1 MKNRALHIILTLSLA
16 VGVLLAMLLPG
27 GGTGQNDQWF
37 ILENGRWILEHGFP
51 RTDPFHV
58 WGGSIVIENWLWSV
72 IMYLAWSVT
81 GGAVGP
87 SILVWSIVGSLAFL
101 TWKVSK
107 TVAKSELAAALSA
120 LAVVVML
127 ERLSIVVLRPTIAT
141 ITLTMLAVLMLLKR
155 IETGEARWLAT
166 VPAIMLLSFNLHMA
180 LAWLVILVP
189 GVLMLADVVTKLV
202 ADGLKTAV
210 RRSAEYAFTVATSI
224 AVTFLNPYGADGVA
238 FLGKTM
244 GVASYKEAIIELRPL
259 SLQTAGQ
266 PEWYVDVAH
275 TSWAAI
281 SALAGLLA
289 VSIAIVASSRR
300 RLDTV
305 RLRQVIARLSIAAI
319 LLVAAV
325 AASTVVAIRMAVL
338 LIYPTAFLVP
348 LTADLATEWAGN
360 HHALIPRLL
369 GSCRNAVAAIVVVS
383 AIVAPV
389 LSTPGTSSVLGWKS
403 EVDSL
408 YSTKAWLALEA
419 AGAEPGDRV
428 WSDGDYGSMLVWK
441 GYEVS
446 FDVRPELI
454 ESSVNGRPGHHYY
467 DYVDGQLDGDE
478 KAVDRIMG
486 AAAEAGCGWWVVDA
500 GSPVDRRLSAEDS
513 RHHAYRRVAV
523 IGSGD
528 HAVDVYK
535 TIDEGSI

>member
-1 MKNRALHIILTLSLA
+1 MKTRALHIILPLSLA

-72 IMYLAWSVT
+72 IMYLAWSAT

-87 SILVWSIVGSLAFL
+87 SIVVWSIVGLLAFL
-101 TWKVSK
+101 TWRVSK

-141 ITLTMLAVLMLLKR
+141 VALTMLAVLMLLKR

-189 GVLMLADVVTKLV
+189 GVLMLVDVVAKLV
-202 ADGLKTAV
+202 ADGLETAV
-210 RRSAEYAFTVATSI
+210 RRSAEYALTVAASI
-224 AVTFLNPYGADGVA
+224 AVTFLNPYGVDGVT
-238 FLGKTM
+238 FLCKTM
-244 GVASYKEAIIELRPL
+244 GVASYKGAIIELRPL

-275 TSWAAI
+275 ASWAAI

-289 VSIAIVASSRR
+289 VSIAITASSRR
-300 RLDTV
+300 RFDPV
-305 RLRQVIARLSIAAI
+305 RLQQVMTRLSTAAI

-338 LIYPTAFLVP
+338 LIYPTALLVP
-348 LTADLATEWAGN
+348 LAADLAVEWARN
-360 HHALIPRLL
+360 HALIPRLL
-369 GSCRNAVAAIVVVS
+369 CSCRNAVAAIVVVS
-383 AIVAPV
+383 AIAAPA
-389 LSTPGTSSVLGWKS
+389 LLTPGTSSVLGWKS

-408 YSTKAWLALEA
+408 RSTKAWLALEE

-478 KAVDRIMG
+478 KAVDRIME

-500 GSPVDRRLSAEDS
+500 GSPVDRRLSAGDS
-513 RHHAYRRVAV
+513 RHPYRRVAV
-523 IGSGD
+523 VGSGD

-535 TIDEGSI
+535 TIDEGDI